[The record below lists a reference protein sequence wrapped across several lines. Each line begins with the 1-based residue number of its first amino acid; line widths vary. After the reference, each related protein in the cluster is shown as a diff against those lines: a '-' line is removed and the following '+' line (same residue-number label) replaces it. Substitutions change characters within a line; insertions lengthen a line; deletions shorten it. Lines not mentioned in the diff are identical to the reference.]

1 MRRLILFFSLL
12 LLSSTPLC
20 TLLYSSTAFSLSA
33 ADTVRYEMMKAMPI
47 YYQQMK
53 EQLDYPLAWQNAG
66 IKKFGKW
73 KQQGRSK
80 LMELMENL
88 PPAPASYDMEVVA
101 EELREGYK
109 AQKILFNVSA
119 WCRIPAYLLIPDGD
133 GPFPGLVAL
142 HDHGA
147 HFTIG
152 KEKMVKPFGVSAEV
166 MADADDWTTKCYDGV
181 YVGDYYAQH
190 GFVVLAIDALFWG
203 ERGRKE
209 GADYDA
215 QQALASN
222 CLQMG
227 TSWGALINIDDM
239 RSAEFLASLPCV
251 SRVGCFGHSMGSY
264 RSWMLAAMTDVV
276 EASANICWMN
286 DTEHLM
292 TLTNNQNRGGSA
304 YSMLIPGL
312 RRWMDYPHVASLA
325 CPKPTLFFNGRTD
338 KLFPVPGCEA
348 AYAVMHEV
356 WQNQKADDRLITKLW
371 DEKHYFNKAMQAE
384 VLGFFE
390 KWLRE

>member
-1 MRRLILFFSLL
+1 MRRLLLFFSLL
-12 LLSSTPLC
+12 LLSSTPLY
-20 TLLYSSTAFSLSA
+20 TFLFSSTAFSLSA

-80 LMELMENL
+80 LMELMENM

-101 EELREGYK
+101 EEQRDGYK

-119 WCRIPAYLLIPDGD
+119 WCRIPAYLLVPDGD

-227 TSWGALINIDDM
+227 TSWGAIINIDDM

-292 TLTNNQNRGGSA
+292 TLNNNQNRGGSA

-338 KLFPVPGCEA
+338 KLFPVEGCES

-356 WQNQKADDRLITKLW
+356 WQSQQADERLITKLW

-390 KWLRE
+390 KWLK